1 MKLQMPQKCPYCGK
15 DFSFSRTSH
24 FAKNK
29 NGAIYF
35 RIDELLCNHCGE
47 ISIAVSDKVD
57 NPNVF
62 VNFYPNQTKSPLFKE
77 IDEFSP
83 ETANVYMQVLSA
95 RNNGLTRLMGIGLR
109 IALETLVTDYL
120 LKIKKMFESEVSK
133 LTRSKRI
140 ALLENWYYLVDYANI
155 ARKFGNDEIHFFKNT
170 HIDFEEAHDAFI
182 KVCVGIMFLLLH
194 DKEQK
199 IETPPHID
207 FN

>member
-77 IDEFSP
+77 INEFSP

-120 LKIKKMFESEVSK
+120 LKIKKMSESEVSK
-133 LTRSKRI
+133 LTLSKRI

-155 ARKFGNDEIHFFKNT
+155 ARKFGN
-170 HIDFEEAHDAFI
+170 
-182 KVCVGIMFLLLH
+182 
-194 DKEQK
+194 QK
-199 IETPPHID
+199 HSH
-207 FN
+207 